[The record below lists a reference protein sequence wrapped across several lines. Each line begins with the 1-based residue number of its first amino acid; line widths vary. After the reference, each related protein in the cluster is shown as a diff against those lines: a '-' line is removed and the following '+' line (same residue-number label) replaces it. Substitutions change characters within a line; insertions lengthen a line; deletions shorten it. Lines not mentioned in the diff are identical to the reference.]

1 VSLAQT
7 RRTRCRWIVTI
18 GADVDT
24 GMRQV
29 PNQGSSFMQKR
40 EFARKRAE
48 EVNLPELPD
57 LLELA
62 FGGDARSHV
71 RLSGAVGSEPAARFG
86 CLEHCCTGQ
95 SICVAAASAQ
105 NRRRIFAAVFVS
117 VAWARDRHVP
127 GH

>member
-1 VSLAQT
+1 MYSTVSLAQT

-62 FGGDARSHV
+62 LAGTPARTSV
-71 RLSGAVGSEPAARFG
+71 CRALSD
-86 CLEHCCTGQ
+86 L
-95 SICVAAASAQ
+95 
-105 NRRRIFAAVFVS
+105 NRRLGSAAWNT
-117 VAWARDRHVP
+117 VARASRSASPRRRRKTAVESLP
-127 GH
+127 LFS